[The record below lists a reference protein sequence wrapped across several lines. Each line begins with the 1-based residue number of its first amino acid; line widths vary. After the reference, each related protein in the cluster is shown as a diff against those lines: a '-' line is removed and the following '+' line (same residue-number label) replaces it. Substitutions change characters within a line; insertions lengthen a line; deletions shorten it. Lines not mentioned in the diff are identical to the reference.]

1 MIELVANDPYLLYF
15 EGLGA
20 EFVEVVVG
28 DEHFVVDLLHV
39 LQLEPAVF
47 EGLLFFLEE
56 GLLLHQLEL

>member
-1 MIELVANDPYLLYF
+1 MVELVAEDPYLLDL

-20 EFVEVVVG
+20 ELVEIVVG

-39 LQLEPAVF
+39 LKLEPAVF
-47 EGLLFFLEE
+47 KGLFLFLEK